1 MQSTKGTSIMFK
13 RNRRL
18 IALGTSILAL
28 AAVGLVYA
36 AWTTNG
42 SGSGYAAAGQ
52 ATNLSTNVASTATA
66 TKLYPGTN
74 GDVAIN
80 IVNSNPY
87 PVTVTA
93 VTLNGTNASITAAGG
108 IGTCSTTGVSFTNQT
123 GLSINV
129 PANGSTQTNLPNA
142 VSMSNAS
149 ENGCQ
154 NATFTIPVNLAGASA

>member
-1 MQSTKGTSIMFK
+1 MFL

-66 TKLYPGTN
+66 AKLYPGTN

-80 IVNSNPY
+80 IVNANPY
-87 PVTVTA
+87 PVTVTVTA

-123 GLSINV
+123 GLNISV

-154 NATFTIPVNLAGASA
+154 NATFTIPVNLAGASS